1 MATFVLVHGGNMSTD
16 TWNRLTGRND
26 YPAGGQLGPRY
37 WEGIVSFLE
46 AHGHHAFAPAL
57 ADERDHNL
65 TDHIGQISGLIT
77 GKDLREAI
85 LVAHSYGGM
94 VITGVAAG
102 IPERIR
108 RSFEELLL
116 QFFSTSWSDDH
127 SEFEES

>member
-46 AHGHHAFAPAL
+46 AHGHAAFAPAL
-57 ADERDHNL
+57 ADEHDHTL

-77 GKDLREAI
+77 GHDLREVI